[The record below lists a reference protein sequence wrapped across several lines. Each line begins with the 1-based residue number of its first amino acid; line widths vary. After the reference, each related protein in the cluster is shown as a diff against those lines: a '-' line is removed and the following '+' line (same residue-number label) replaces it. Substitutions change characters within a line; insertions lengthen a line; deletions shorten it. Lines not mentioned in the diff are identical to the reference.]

1 MSIDYNKIQD
11 VIGYEFENEDLLQ
24 QAFIRKSYSEEN
36 GGQNNEVLEFIGD
49 KALDLAVIRL
59 MMERFGEFTD
69 NKEFYEF
76 RLKNPKYFQTK
87 LKEGNFT
94 DIKKDLVEKKA
105 LSKSM
110 DRLGFNKQLIMG
122 NGDIKTNAQ
131 NQDSVKEDLFEA
143 IIGAVALDSGWD
155 MDEITSV
162 VEVMIDFNSYFN
174 NEEDKY
180 ENYVG
185 KLQEWSQ
192 AQGYGL
198 PTYNYYPTPDGFECI
213 VFVDDNED
221 NNIVEEKGEAISRAK
236 ARMNSAYKAYK
247 SLEKKGY
254 IENEYKNAIKTL
266 DEIQPLR
273 QINELVQKKII
284 EKPVYDFKQYY
295 DEKGKPIWICKMS
308 IKGIEQKFT
317 NQGPTKKEAQ
327 KLVAS
332 EMLVYLMMKNSNEL

>member
-24 QAFIRKSYSEEN
+24 QAFVRKSYSAEN

-59 MMERFGEFTD
+59 MMERFGEITD
-69 NKEFYEF
+69 YKEFAEF

-105 LSKSM
+105 LAKSM

-122 NGDIKTNAQ
+122 NGDIKTNAGE
-131 NQDSVKEDLFEA
+131 QDSVKEDLFEA
-143 IIGAVALDSGWD
+143 IIGAVALDSEWD
-155 MDEITSV
+155 MDTITSV
-162 VEVMIDFNSYFN
+162 VEVMIDFNAYFN

-192 AQGYGL
+192 GKGYGL

-213 VFVDDNED
+213 VFVDDNND
-221 NNIVEEKGEAISRAK
+221 NNIVEEKGEGISRAK
-236 ARMNSAYKAYK
+236 ARMDAAFRAYKE
-247 SLEKKGY
+247 LESNGY
-254 IENEYKNAIKTL
+254 IEGAYINAIEQL
-266 DEIQPLR
+266 EELQSIR
-273 QINELVQKKII
+273 QVNELVQKKII
-284 EKPVYDFKQYY
+284 DKPVYNFIQTYNHSGNSIWTCEMTIKNLNKTFID
-295 DEKGKPIWICKMS
+295 KGS
-308 IKGIEQKFT
+308 S
-317 NQGPTKKEAQ
+317 KKEAHR
-327 KLVAS
+327 LVACQ
-332 EMLVYLMMKNSNEL
+332 LL